1 MSDEYKKKIGV
12 PESHTLNI
20 VSSQWSQRKGQDTDT
35 YECEELNEQG
45 EVIARYTIK
54 DSTSFSLHLG
64 GRLPGLNQPYSILNL
79 LTYS

>member
-1 MSDEYKKKIGV
+1 MSDEYKKKIGL

-20 VSSQWSQRKGQDTDT
+20 VSSQWSQQKGQDTDT

-54 DSTSFSLHLG
+54 DSTSIYPPFE
-64 GRLPGLNQPYSILNL
+64 RSITWTQSAVLD
-79 LTYS
+79 S

>member
-45 EVIARYTIK
+45 EVISR
-54 DSTSFSLHLG
+54 
-64 GRLPGLNQPYSILNL
+64 
-79 LTYS
+79 

>member
-45 EVIARYTIK
+45 DVIHCTVHHKGQYIDLPSIWAVDYL
-54 DSTSFSLHLG
+54 DSISRTRF
-64 GRLPGLNQPYSILNL
+64 
-79 LTYS
+79 LTF